1 MIPQEKS
8 AAVTQGLR
16 EAFGVTGFED
26 VRLITKG
33 RTSSL
38 VLRIVVCG
46 TPYLLKINMRANSI
60 GPERQFGCMQ
70 AAAGAGIAPHVRYTS
85 VEDGISITDFVEEI
99 PFPVSE
105 ALVRMPAVLR
115 ILHALPPFPGVEN
128 HFNTT
133 CLFLLNPGPARDG
146 FIQQFRASNI
156 LSKSEAGEFFGWL
169 EQIAAVY
176 PHDDADMVSSHNDM
190 FKPDNIL
197 FDGQRVWLV
206 DWEAAFHN
214 DRYADLASVANLLI
228 TNDAEERAFLEAY
241 FGEPPDAYQLARLFL
256 MKQVAHIFYAMAF
269 LSQGSREPVSQSENV
284 PSFQDFQRR
293 FWTGEVQLTDSH
305 SKGMYGKVHWEQLL
319 RNMGNGRFA
328 EALRIVADR
337 HRPS

>member
-16 EAFGVTGFED
+16 EAFGVTAFED
-26 VRLITKG
+26 IRMITKG

-38 VLRIVVCG
+38 VLRIVVRG
-46 TPYLLKINMRANSI
+46 TPYLLKIIMRTDAI

-70 AAAGAGIAPHVRYTS
+70 AAADAGIAPQVRYTS
-85 VEDGISITDFVEEI
+85 IEDRISITDFVEEL
-99 PFPVSE
+99 PFPSCE

-115 ILHALPPFPGVEN
+115 TLHTMPPFPGVVN

-133 CLFLLNPGPARDG
+133 CLFLLNPGPARDA
-146 FIQQFRASNI
+146 FIQHFRASNI
-156 LSKSEAGEFFGWL
+156 FSKSEAGEFFAWL
-169 EQIAAVY
+169 EQVAAVY

-206 DWEAAFHN
+206 DWEAAFRN
-214 DRYADLASVANLLI
+214 DRYADLAAVANLLV
-228 TNDAEERAFLEAY
+228 TNEAEERAFLEAY
-241 FGEPPDAYQLARLFL
+241 FGQPPDAYQLARLFL
-256 MKQVAHIFYAMAF
+256 MKQVAHMFYAMAF
-269 LSQGSREPVSQSENV
+269 LSQGSREPVSQSESA

-305 SKGMYGKVHWEQLL
+305 SKDMYGKVHWEQLL
-319 RNMGNGRFA
+319 GNMGDGRFA
-328 EALRIVADR
+328 EALRIVADC
-337 HRPS
+337 HRGL